1 MKATGRSLTSP
12 PRAGR
17 APGTVEVDA
26 EGVVE
31 DVGGDHHGS
40 ERGERHDLGVAEAL
54 GQASVQGVVDAVR
67 VVAEAAAELGDQV
80 VELVVLQRV
89 GVLAGVDDQPPEEGR
104 ADQTVAL
111 GRDRV
116 AEEPGAALA
125 DERYA

>member
-1 MKATGRSLTSP
+1 M
-12 PRAGR
+12 
-17 APGTVEVDA
+17 
-26 EGVVE
+26 
-31 DVGGDHHGS
+31 
-40 ERGERHDLGVAEAL
+40 AEAL

-125 DERYA
+125 DERYASL